1 MFKFL
6 RLASK
11 IINDTPSINH
21 SGNYYRTYYNY
32 DSSKE
37 PFKLLDVIIKK
48 NDGTSSEVT
57 MYYYLKDKD
66 IVIRIGNKSSVEVI
80 FDLNTIENYDDTELL
95 YLIRNL
101 SDEVLFKDK
110 EDILEFIL
118 ENENVWSCKM
128 FPQSKSIRFWGI

>member
-11 IINDTPSINH
+11 IINDTSSVNH
-21 SGNYYRTYYNY
+21 SGNYYRNYYNY
-32 DSSKE
+32 DSSKD
-37 PFKLLDVIIKK
+37 PFKLIDVTIKK
-48 NDGTSSEVT
+48 HDRSSSEVS
-57 MYYYLKDKD
+57 MYYYIKNKD
-66 IVIRIGNKSSVEVI
+66 IVIRIGNNHIVEVI
-80 FDLNTIENYDDTELL
+80 FDLSTIDNYDDTELI

-118 ENENVWSCKM
+118 ENENV
-128 FPQSKSIRFWGI
+128 